1 VLRSVGIFLTCFCCG
16 SVARFEELPPEI
28 PWPPPSHTRMREHH
42 AEERKALR
50 EAHLAVVHELRVK
63 YMLDAEEEPE
73 KHVCVD
79 RRLLQGVTGEEPI
92 PSDEFAE

>member
-1 VLRSVGIFLTCFCCG
+1 
-16 SVARFEELPPEI
+16 
-28 PWPPPSHTRMREHH
+28 MREHN

-63 YMLDAEEEPE
+63 YMFDAEEEGQPE
-73 KHVCVD
+73 KHVCVE
-79 RRLLQGVTGEEPI
+79 RRLLQEVLGEALT